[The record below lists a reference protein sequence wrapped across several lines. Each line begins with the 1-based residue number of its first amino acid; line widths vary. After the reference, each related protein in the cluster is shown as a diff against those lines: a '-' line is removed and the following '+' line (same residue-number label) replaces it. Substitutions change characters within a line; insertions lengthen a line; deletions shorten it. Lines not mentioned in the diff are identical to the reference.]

1 MARKKTGLGKGLD
14 AILPESLAEEL
25 ELAEKT
31 FAEIPL
37 DNITPNPLQPR
48 LEFNEESLAELA
60 ESIKA
65 QGVLQPIIVVPNPE
79 GGFMLIAGERRWR
92 AAKLAGLSEIPAII
106 LKRELSK
113 EELLFVSLVENL
125 QREDLDPVE
134 EAQAY
139 KALMEKFNLTQDEIA
154 KRVGKSRPAIANA
167 LRILKLPEQILKLLK
182 ERKITAGHARVLLE
196 EKDPMR
202 QIRLAKLAASR
213 GLSVERLSI
222 IVIVSYLIEDPFK
235 PVLPFALF
243 EKLDLRANKPY
254 VRRKNPE
261 VGQRIKLKDSFSCR
275 NEAKQYFVD
284 GGLVLGYFK
293 TEPGG
298 GVALRVEVHEQ
309 NPFFSCGD

>member
-25 ELAEKT
+25 ELGEKT

-139 KALMEKFNLTQDEIA
+139 KALM
-154 KRVGKSRPAIANA
+154 KR
-167 LRILKLPEQILKLLK
+167 
-182 ERKITAGHARVLLE
+182 
-196 EKDPMR
+196 
-202 QIRLAKLAASR
+202 
-213 GLSVERLSI
+213 
-222 IVIVSYLIEDPFK
+222 
-235 PVLPFALF
+235 
-243 EKLDLRANKPY
+243 
-254 VRRKNPE
+254 
-261 VGQRIKLKDSFSCR
+261 
-275 NEAKQYFVD
+275 
-284 GGLVLGYFK
+284 K
-293 TEPGG
+293 TP
-298 GVALRVEVHEQ
+298 
-309 NPFFSCGD
+309 

>member
-25 ELAEKT
+25 ELGEKT

-222 IVIVSYLIEDPFK
+222 IVMGKAQKRKRAKKPKDPELAALEDELSIALGTRTEIVRKRRGGKLIIHFTDEEQLSELIGK
-235 PVLPFALF
+235 LVTAEE
-243 EKLDLRANKPY
+243 EK
-254 VRRKNPE
+254 E
-261 VGQRIKLKDSFSCR
+261 
-275 NEAKQYFVD
+275 
-284 GGLVLGYFK
+284 
-293 TEPGG
+293 
-298 GVALRVEVHEQ
+298 
-309 NPFFSCGD
+309 